1 MKLLSRYSPSYLKA
15 LLYMLQASEY
25 RLGDYLRWL
34 HQTDDFR
41 QVMKRGNLDKTAK
54 IKLLALALW
63 LLTLIILVIALALVV
78 SGSWL
83 ILAGVVLLLI
93 APWLLAYALIVPLW
107 LGQVLI
113 QRPREQKIIAAAR
126 QRLAAHPAIR
136 IAIAGSFGKTTAKEI
151 LATVLGEVK
160 KVAATPGNMNTMI
173 GTSRF
178 IESLSGD
185 EDVLIFELGESH
197 VGDVA
202 ALCDLV
208 RPDIGIITGINEA
221 HLATFGSIDKTI
233 ATIFELGDY
242 LGDKPLYKN
251 LESDL
256 VRQNIEAGDRLAYGQ
271 YGVNGWQVSDIKTS
285 IQGTEFCAQKGAQT
299 IWARSGLIGNH
310 NIGILVAA
318 IDLAASFGL
327 SPTEIA
333 EGIKKVQPFEHRMKP
348 RQVHDAWV
356 IDDTYNGNIEGVAAG
371 LKLLKD
377 LPGQRKV
384 YVTPG
389 LVEQGSATEAVH
401 NKMGRLIA
409 ESADVVVL
417 MQNSVTDYISAG
429 LQAAG
434 FKGRVMLIEE
444 PLEFY
449 TNLEHFVAAGDI
461 VLMQNDWTD
470 NYL

>member
-1 MKLLSRYSPSYLKA
+1 MKLWTRYSLSYLKA
-15 LLYMLQASEY
+15 VLYMLQASEY
-25 RLGDYLRWL
+25 RLGDYLSWL
-34 HQTDDFR
+34 HQTTDF
-41 QVMKRGNLDKTAK
+41 QAVMKRGQLDKTTK
-54 IKLLALALW
+54 IKLLAVALW
-63 LLTLIILVIALALVV
+63 LLALIILTVAIALVAA
-78 SGSWL
+78 GGWL

-93 APWLLAYALIVPLW
+93 TPWILAYGIVVPLW

-113 QRPREQKIIAAAR
+113 QRPKERQLIATAKQTLSRHSAT
-126 QRLAAHPAIR
+126 R
-136 IAIAGSFGKTTAKEI
+136 IAIAGSFGKTTAKEV
-151 LATVLGEVK
+151 LATVLGEAK

-185 EDVLIFELGESH
+185 EEIIIFELGESH

-202 ALCDLV
+202 ELCDLV

-221 HLATFGSIDKTI
+221 HLATFGTIDKTI
-233 ATIFELGDY
+233 ATIFELRDY

-251 LESDL
+251 LESEL
-256 VRQNIEAGDRLAYGQ
+256 VRQNIEAGDALAYGQ
-271 YGVNGWQVSDIKTS
+271 YGVNGWQVSDVKTS
-285 IQGTEFCAQKGAQT
+285 LHGTEFCVEKGSQT

-310 NIGILVAA
+310 NIGILTAA
-318 IDLAASFGL
+318 IDLATSFGL

-333 EGIKKVQPFEHRMKP
+333 EGLKKIQPFEHRMKP
-348 RQVHDAWV
+348 RQIHDAWV

-371 LKLLKD
+371 LKLLKQ
-377 LPGQRKV
+377 LPAKRRV

-389 LVEQGSATEAVH
+389 LVEQGSATKQIHE
-401 NKMGRLIA
+401 KMGRLIA
-409 ESADVVVL
+409 EATDVVVL

-429 LQAAG
+429 LQEAG

-449 TNLEHFVAAGDI
+449 TNLEHFVAAGDV